1 MSAREPFWRPAFS
14 PCERW
19 NQVSGEAVQDCL
31 RQWFARWGQP
41 DALRVDNG
49 SPWGSKGEL
58 PTDLAL
64 WLIGLGIEMIW
75 NPPRQPQKNGVIERS
90 QGTGKRWAEPDH
102 CRTPDELQ
110 GRLDE
115 LDAIHRNEYPICEG
129 KPRMTLFPDLRHSG
143 RSYDVQQEAG
153 TWNWNRVADHLKTY
167 VIPHTVDSSGQV
179 TIYRRNHYIG
189 KAYEGQTVYNSFDPT
204 ACEWIFRDTRGNQIR
219 TRQASELT
227 APSIRALQV
236 THRRGKTPC
245 PDSTAKLDVW

>member
-1 MSAREPFWRPAFS
+1 MNTREPFWRPAFS

-19 NQVSGEAVQDCL
+19 NHVSGQAVQDCL

-49 SPWGSKGEL
+49 FPWGSKGEL

-90 QGTGKRWAEPDH
+90 QGTGKRWAEPAH
-102 CRTPDELQ
+102 CRTSEELQ
-110 GRLDE
+110 ERLDE
-115 LDAIHRNEYPICEG
+115 LDAIHRNEYPLSEG
-129 KPRMTLFPDLRHSG
+129 KSRMALFPDLQHSG
-143 RSYDVQQEAG
+143 RSYCVQQEPG

-167 VIPHTVDSSGQV
+167 VTPHTVDSAGLV
-179 TIYRRNHYIG
+179 TIYRRNHYVG

-204 ACEWIFRDTRGNQIR
+204 TCEWIFRDTRGNQIR
-219 TRQASELT
+219 TRPASELT
-227 APSIRALQV
+227 EPSIRALQV